1 MKRVIMSSTVT
12 DDKLCRNFANSVVN
26 NAFEDC
32 NLTVGFRLSNNTVMF
47 TVYHDEART
56 APHVNHNVPYSDV
69 LETKDDWEA
78 NADLVDDVVNTLY
91 RKNRQ
96 AL

>member
-12 DDKLCRNFANSVVN
+12 DDKLCRTFAVN
-26 NAFEDC
+26 VISNAFEDY
-32 NLTVGFRLSNNTVMF
+32 NLNVGFRLYNRTVMF

-56 APHVNHNVPYSDV
+56 APHVNHNVPYSDI
-69 LETKDDWEA
+69 LEVQDDWEA
-78 NADLVDDVVNTLY
+78 NANLVDDVVNTLY
-91 RKNRQ
+91 RKQRQ

>member
-1 MKRVIMSSTVT
+1 MSETNV
-12 DDKLCRNFANSVVN
+12 DDKTCRRFASRVCS
-26 NAFEDC
+26 NALEDC
-32 NLTVGFRLSNNTVMF
+32 NLNVGFRLSNNTVMF
-47 TVYHDEART
+47 TVYHDEAKI

-91 RKNRQ
+91 RKSRQ